1 MKMDAPKRPPP
12 TAAGKGGNAMQFT
25 LRYAFLGLLAAPIA
39 LPAVA
44 AAQAYPTRAIRII
57 VPYAPG
63 GSTDVVFRL
72 LAPRLAED
80 LGQQVVV
87 ENRPGGGSTIGL
99 EIAAKSAPDG
109 HTWGTPNITFGAN
122 PSLIRKMPFDSEK
135 DLVPVSQVTVVTM
148 VLSLHPSVPARSVKE
163 LIALAKKRPGEL
175 NFGSAGNASANHL
188 ATAKFM
194 HQTGTNLLHVPYK
207 GGGPAVISLVS
218 GETSMLFAT
227 IPSAIQHI
235 QSGRLR
241 GLAVSRAQRSPA
253 LPDIPTVAE
262 AGVPGFEAI
271 EWNGVM
277 VPAGTPGPVVKRIH
291 QALANVLGAPAIRE
305 RILAVGAEVVASS
318 PDEFTKFI
326 RSEFAT
332 WAKVIKD
339 LGIKI
344 E

>member
-1 MKMDAPKRPPP
+1 MNPTLPRASVAALAALLAWPAV
-12 TAAGKGGNAMQFT
+12 TAAQNF
-25 LRYAFLGLLAAPIA
+25 
-39 LPAVA
+39 
-44 AAQAYPTRAIRII
+44 PTRPIRII

-72 LAPRLAED
+72 LAPRLSED
-80 LGQQVVV
+80 LGQPVVV
-87 ENRPGGGSTIGL
+87 ENRPGGSSTIGL
-99 EIAAKSAPDG
+99 DLAAKSPPDG

-122 PSLIRKMPFDSEK
+122 PSLMKKMPFDSEK

-148 VLSLHPSVPARSVKE
+148 VLSLHPSVPARSVKQ
-163 LIALAKKRPGEL
+163 LIALAKAHPGEL

-194 HQTGTNLLHVPYK
+194 HMSGTQLTHVPYK

-227 IPSAIQHI
+227 IPSAIEHI
-235 QSGRLR
+235 KVGRLR
-241 GLAVSRAQRSPA
+241 GLAVSRAVRNPA
-253 LPDIPTVAE
+253 MPEVPTVAE

-277 VPAGTPGPVVKRIH
+277 VPAGTPPAVVRRIH
-291 QALANVLGAPAIRE
+291 QSLAKALAIPAVRE
-305 RILAVGAEVVASS
+305 RIVQIGSEPIGSS
-318 PDEFTKFI
+318 PEEFTAFI
-326 RSEFAT
+326 KSEFST
-332 WAKVIKD
+332 WARVVKEV
-339 LGIKI
+339 GITI